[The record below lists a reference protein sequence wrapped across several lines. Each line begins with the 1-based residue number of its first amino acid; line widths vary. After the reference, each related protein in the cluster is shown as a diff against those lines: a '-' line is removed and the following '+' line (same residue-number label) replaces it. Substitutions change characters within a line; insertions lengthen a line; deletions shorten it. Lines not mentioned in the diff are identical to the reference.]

1 LVVVVL
7 GGEQEHAELG
17 AVESSCVGWVD
28 LRAADVLGWV
38 RSDPAV
44 DVGEAVEAAHRER
57 RRSIVDAASWRSSIQ
72 ARNSSMCGRVAF
84 STSRW
89 LSAAHWKNPRR
100 SWRYASSVRP
110 KVPNGVTIPAVG
122 DTLSRAG

>member
-1 LVVVVL
+1 VLVVVVL

-44 DVGEAVEAAHRER
+44 DVGEAVEAAHR
-57 RRSIVDAASWRSSIQ
+57 
-72 ARNSSMCGRVAF
+72 
-84 STSRW
+84 
-89 LSAAHWKNPRR
+89 
-100 SWRYASSVRP
+100 
-110 KVPNGVTIPAVG
+110 
-122 DTLSRAG
+122 

>member
-1 LVVVVL
+1 VLVVVVL

-44 DVGEAVEAAHRER
+44 DVGGAVEAGDTTGN
-57 RRSIVDAASWRSSIQ
+57 RRSGSIAVAWFPKLSSAFVASPLGVAEVGTGQLARIVERE
-72 ARNSSMCGRVAF
+72 
-84 STSRW
+84 
-89 LSAAHWKNPRR
+89 
-100 SWRYASSVRP
+100 P
-110 KVPNGVTIPAVG
+110 KPPLT
-122 DTLSRAG
+122 T